1 MGAHIRNA
9 TKTLAGELTA
19 AGDTWKAYVQGVP
32 SNAKS
37 ACRVPKVGSKV
48 PQTAG
53 SKNAYLA
60 WRNPFL
66 YFRSLTSGSAVPRRR
81 GRSRAAQDRSEE
93 REHNALARLHHPGA
107 VLGWERGA
115 V

>member
-1 MGAHIRNA
+1 M
-9 TKTLAGELTA
+9 
-19 AGDTWKAYVQGVP
+19 QGVP

-53 SKNAYLA
+53 SKNGYLA

-66 YFRSLTSGSAVPRRR
+66 YFRSLTSGSACRDDEVGLGHLKTDLKSASTTPV
-81 GRSRAAQDRSEE
+81 
-93 REHNALARLHHPGA
+93 ARLHHPGD
-107 VLGWERGA
+107 VLGRKRGA
-115 V
+115 VQAARDTGARRRQSAS